1 MRQPAH
7 SYKEHTMVEIFTVS
21 NAIALLTLTSL
32 EIVLGIDNIVFI
44 AIIASR
50 LKPEQRNSA
59 RLIGLGLA
67 VITRLLL
74 LFTLSFL
81 ASLTDPVLSVPFVGH
96 ALSGRDII
104 LLVGG
109 LFLIYKATKEIREK
123 TVHEESELR
132 VDDSARTP
140 TMRSIITQIILI
152 DIVFSLDSVIT
163 AIGMT
168 NNLPVMATAV
178 ILSVLVMLVF
188 SGFIVRFIEANPT
201 VKMLALSF
209 LLMIGFVLVAD
220 GLGHHIEKGYI
231 YFAMAFSLGVEMLN
245 LRASRV
251 QGPRLH

>member
-1 MRQPAH
+1 MI
-7 SYKEHTMVEIFTVS
+7 ELFTVS

-44 AIIASR
+44 AIIAGR
-50 LKPEQRNSA
+50 LKAEQRTSA

-81 ASLTDPVLSVPFVGH
+81 ASLTDPVLSVPFVDH

-132 VDDSARTP
+132 LDTKARTP
-140 TMRSIITQIILI
+140 TMRSVVTQIILI

-163 AIGMT
+163 AVGMT

-178 ILSVLVMLVF
+178 VLAVIVMLVF

-201 VKMLALSF
+201 IKMLALSF
-209 LLMIGFVLVAD
+209 LLMIGLVLVAD

-245 LRASRV
+245 LRAARIRGTRS
-251 QGPRLH
+251 HS

>member
-1 MRQPAH
+1 MAELF
-7 SYKEHTMVEIFTVS
+7 SIS

-44 AIIASR
+44 AIIAGR

-81 ASLTDPVLSVPFVGH
+81 ASLTDPVLSVPFVDH

-132 VDDSARTP
+132 VDDAVRTP
-140 TMRSIITQIILI
+140 TMRSVVTQIILI

-163 AIGMT
+163 AVGMT

-209 LLMIGFVLVAD
+209 LLMIGLVLVAD

-245 LRASRV
+245 LRAARIRS
-251 QGPRLH
+251 PRSH

>member
-1 MRQPAH
+1 MLELFSP
-7 SYKEHTMVEIFTVS
+7 E
-21 NAIALLTLTSL
+21 NLIALLTLTSL

-44 AIIASR
+44 AIIAGR
-50 LKPEQRNSA
+50 LKAEQRHSA

-67 VITRLLL
+67 VITRLML
-74 LFTLSFL
+74 LFTLSYM
-81 ASLTDPVLSVPFVGH
+81 ASLTSPVVTMPFMGRE
-96 ALSGRDII
+96 LSGRDII

-132 VDDSARTP
+132 EFQGGKMP
-140 TMRSIITQIILI
+140 TMRGVITQIILI

-163 AIGMT
+163 AVGMT

-178 ILSVLVMLVF
+178 VLAVIVMLLF

-201 VKMLALSF
+201 IKILALSF
-209 LLMIGFVLVAD
+209 LLMIGLVLVAD

-245 LRASRV
+245 LRAARV
-251 QGPRLH
+251 RGVSGEGGHS

>member
-1 MRQPAH
+1 
-7 SYKEHTMVEIFTVS
+7 MVELFTVS
-21 NAIALLTLTSL
+21 NVVALLTLTSL

-44 AIIASR
+44 AIIAAR
-50 LKPEQRNSA
+50 LKPEQRSSA

-74 LFTLSFL
+74 LFTLSFI
-81 ASLTDPVLSVPFVGH
+81 ASLTDPVLSVPFVDH

-132 VDDSARTP
+132 LDDKARVP
-140 TMRSIITQIILI
+140 TMRSVITQIILI

-163 AIGMT
+163 AVGMT
-168 NNLPVMATAV
+168 NNLPVMSTAV
-178 ILSVLVMLVF
+178 VLAVIVMLVF

-201 VKMLALSF
+201 IKMLALSF
-209 LLMIGFVLVAD
+209 LLMIGLVLVAD
-220 GLGHHIEKGYI
+220 GLGQHIEKGYI

-245 LRASRV
+245 LRASRTRGT
-251 QGPRLH
+251 QSH

>member
-1 MRQPAH
+1 MT
-7 SYKEHTMVEIFTVS
+7 ELFTVS
-21 NAIALLTLTSL
+21 NTIALLTLTSL

-44 AIIASR
+44 AIIAGR
-50 LKPEQRNSA
+50 LKAEQRTSA

-81 ASLTDPVLSVPFVGH
+81 ASLTDPVVSLPFMDH

-104 LLVGG
+104 LVVGG

-132 VDDSARTP
+132 LNDKGRTP
-140 TMRSIITQIILI
+140 TMRGVVTQIILI

-168 NNLPVMATAV
+168 NNLPVMAIAV
-178 ILSVLVMLVF
+178 VLAVLVMLVF
-188 SGFIVRFIEANPT
+188 SGYIVRFIDANPT
-201 VKMLALSF
+201 IKMLALSF
-209 LLMIGFVLVAD
+209 LLMIGLVLVAD

-245 LRASRV
+245 LRASRIREP
-251 QGPRLH
+251 QGE

>member
-1 MRQPAH
+1 MESFMIELFSP
-7 SYKEHTMVEIFTVS
+7 E
-21 NAIALLTLTSL
+21 NAVALLTLTSL

-44 AIIASR
+44 AIIAAR

-59 RLIGLGLA
+59 RLVGLGLA

-74 LFTLSFL
+74 LFTLSFM
-81 ASLTDPVLSVPFVGH
+81 ASLTDPVVTLPILNR

-132 VDDSARTP
+132 EFKGP
-140 TMRSIITQIILI
+140 TVPSMRSVITQIILI
-152 DIVFSLDSVIT
+152 DLVFSLDSVIT
-163 AIGMT
+163 AVGMT
-168 NNLPVMATAV
+168 NNLPVMSTAV
-178 ILSVLVMLVF
+178 VLAVVVMLLF

-201 VKMLALSF
+201 IKMLALSF
-209 LLMIGFVLVAD
+209 LLMIGLVLVAD
-220 GLGHHIEKGYI
+220 GLGHHIEKGYV

-245 LRASRV
+245 LRAARV
-251 QGPRLH
+251 RAVGQK

>member
-1 MRQPAH
+1 ML
-7 SYKEHTMVEIFTVS
+7 ELFTVS
-21 NAIALLTLTSL
+21 NTIALLTLTSL

-44 AIIASR
+44 AIIAGR
-50 LKPEQRNSA
+50 LKPEQRTSA

-81 ASLTDPVLSVPFVGH
+81 ASLTDPVVGLPFVDH
-96 ALSGRDII
+96 TLSGRDII
-104 LLVGG
+104 LIVGG

-123 TVHEESELR
+123 TLHEESELR
-132 VDDSARTP
+132 MEDKARTP
-140 TMRSIITQIILI
+140 TMRSVITQIILI

-163 AIGMT
+163 AVGMT
-168 NNLPVMATAV
+168 NNLPVMSAAVVIAV
-178 ILSVLVMLVF
+178 IVMLVF

-201 VKMLALSF
+201 IKMLALSF
-209 LLMIGFVLVAD
+209 LLMIGLVLVAD

-245 LRASRV
+245 LRAARTR
-251 QGPRLH
+251 GARPH

>member
-1 MRQPAH
+1 MIELF
-7 SYKEHTMVEIFTVS
+7 SIE

-44 AIIASR
+44 AIIAGR
-50 LKPEQRNSA
+50 LKPEQRESA
-59 RLIGLGLA
+59 RLVGLGLA
-67 VITRLLL
+67 VITRLML

-81 ASLTDPVLSVPFVGH
+81 ASLTDPVVSLPFMDH
-96 ALSGRDII
+96 AMSGRDII

-132 VDDSARTP
+132 EGESSRFP
-140 TMRSIITQIILI
+140 SMKGIITQIILI

-163 AIGMT
+163 AVGMT
-168 NNLPVMATAV
+168 NNLPVMGTAV
-178 ILSVLVMLVF
+178 VLAVVVMLLF

-201 VKMLALSF
+201 IKMLALSF

-220 GLGHHIEKGYI
+220 GLGHHIEKAYI

-245 LRASRV
+245 LRAARHR
-251 QGPRLH
+251 PARPPHN

>member
-1 MRQPAH
+1 ML
-7 SYKEHTMVEIFTVS
+7 ELFTPE
-21 NAIALLTLTSL
+21 NLIALLTLTSL

-67 VITRLLL
+67 VITRLML
-74 LFTLSFL
+74 LFTLSFM
-81 ASLTDPVLSVPFVGH
+81 ASLTDPVVTVPFFERS
-96 ALSGRDII
+96 LSGRDII

-132 VDDSARTP
+132 DFTGAAMP
-140 TMRSIITQIILI
+140 TMRSVVTQILLI

-163 AIGMT
+163 AVGMT

-178 ILSVLVMLVF
+178 VVAVIVMLLF

-201 VKMLALSF
+201 IKMLALSF
-209 LLMIGFVLVAD
+209 LLMIGLVLVAD

-245 LRASRV
+245 LRAARV
-251 QGPRLH
+251 RASAGE